1 MRKIICITTYPP
13 RECGIATFA
22 QDLIRAIL
30 SKFGESYSITD
41 LYGRRR
47 VCS

>member
-30 SKFGESYSITD
+30 QSLENLTP
-41 LYGRRR
+41 
-47 VCS
+47 